1 MTAEFL
7 QWFLAQKPFRQC
19 RLVMKDGTEELII
32 SPEHV
37 RFDEYDMIR
46 IVKNKTLGVFGIES
60 INLREVQEIR
70 Q

>member
-19 RLVMKDGTEELII
+19 RLVMKDGTEEPIV

-37 RFDEYDMIR
+37 GFNDTNTIR
-46 IVKNKTLGVFGIES
+46 VVSKGLQGMHVVTID
-60 INLREVQEIR
+60 LRDITEIL